1 MPILKRSLAFTFFG
15 IASVCVQAQSL
26 AASSSS
32 TSSSASVWGGAWLG
46 LVTLTLL
53 IVLAAVVVWLYRRGA
68 QGNLVGGQIQLLAA
82 FPVGPRERLLVVRMQ
97 DRILALGHT
106 PTHISLLTEL
116 EDFEPMAGTGKLPS
130 GFSDQLIS
138 LLSGKKG
145 A

>member
-116 EDFEPMAGTGKLPS
+116 EDFEPMAGSGNLPS